1 MNLNKCIHLCVPL
14 CNWMASPNPQ
24 SLATTDLPVVTIDIF
39 GVTIFETQLKL
50 NFCIPSDL
58 AIWLLGIYSSETFTH
73 VHRKQAYK
81 LASRLLATPI
91 LAVPCSCCL
100 SMLPLFDSLFP
111 FPPFSPFPRNFVLAC
126 FPCCL
131 PYFLIASEFLCHWLF
146 FSSLLCSE
154 CSFYFVLAIIMVL
167 EFSRLF
173 LSSPT
178 LQQLFLQQI
187 QFEKREKNKQKSP
200 QISRLSGCC
209 RWQKADVKASG
220 GLGIA
225 IPHLPS
231 GQAFRNLSCLE

>member
-58 AIWLLGIYSSETFTH
+58 AIWLLGIYSRETFTH

-81 LASRLLATPI
+81 LASWLLATPI
-91 LAVPCSCCL
+91 FAVPCSCCL
-100 SMLPLFDSLFP
+100 SMLPLFDSFFP
-111 FPPFSPFPRNFVLAC
+111 FPPFSPFPCNFVLAC

-146 FSSLLCSE
+146 FFKFTMQWMLLLLCIGVFSAV
-154 CSFYFVLAIIMVL
+154 FVITH
-167 EFSRLF
+167 
-173 LSSPT
+173 SSAVVT
-178 LQQLFLQQI
+178 ATGTVW
-187 QFEKREKNKQKSP
+187 KKGKK
-200 QISRLSGCC
+200 
-209 RWQKADVKASG
+209 
-220 GLGIA
+220 
-225 IPHLPS
+225 
-231 GQAFRNLSCLE
+231 